1 MNTRRQGPTL
11 APIALAV
18 LAILVVANA
27 QAGVTGQ
34 CSYKGKPVRFVDGR
48 AAMAPDTFDAK
59 GPKFATIWLATVAFD
74 HAAMNAVPVDKI
86 EDAVTRHAFDKD
98 SAELRLRLDE
108 GAKLVEQ
115 FYLYVPPGSNHSMSS
130 SEVGS
135 LKLSAPVG
143 KRVAGR
149 FQIKED
155 EFNCDLQFDLPMGA
169 ATAAK
174 PGKPAAAAAPAKP
187 AGQALPAGG
196 GEPGKVY
203 LALRKATLA
212 GDVNGMLAQVKKEN
226 AARMR
231 ADMGKPEFPQMLGMV
246 KAMEPK
252 EVRILSGQVIGNA
265 ATLQIAGK
273 EADGAAMTG
282 VVKLVLEGGA
292 WKVSEVNTESKL
304 SQ

>member
-1 MNTRRQGPTL
+1 MNASTRLLPL
-11 APIALAV
+11 ALLLATG
-18 LAILVVANA
+18 AT
-27 QAGVTGQ
+27 QAGVSGQ
-34 CSYKGKPVRFVDGR
+34 CVYKGKAIRFVDGR
-48 AAMAPDTFDAK
+48 AAMAPDTFDEK
-59 GPKFATIWLATVAFD
+59 GPRFATLWLATVAFD
-74 HAAMNAVPVDKI
+74 HAAMNKVPADKI

-98 SAELRLRLDE
+98 SAELRLRLDAS
-108 GAKLVEQ
+108 AKLVEQ

-130 SEVGS
+130 NQVGS
-135 LKLSAPVG
+135 LKLSAPIG
-143 KRVAGR
+143 KRAAGR

-169 ATAAK
+169 VTAAAAK
-174 PGKPAAAAAPAKP
+174 PGKPGATVAAAKP
-187 AGQALPAGG
+187 VGQALPAGG
-196 GEPGKVY
+196 GEPGKAY

-231 ADMGKPEFPQMLGMV
+231 ADMGKPEFPQMLAMV

-252 EVRILSGQVIGNA
+252 EVRILSGSVNGSS

-292 WKVSEVNTESKL
+292 WKVSEVSTESKI
-304 SQ
+304 SN

>member
-1 MNTRRQGPTL
+1 MNASARLLPF
-11 APIALAV
+11 V
-18 LAILVVANA
+18 LLFAAA
-27 QAGVTGQ
+27 GAEAGVSGQ

-48 AAMAPDTFDAK
+48 AAMAPDTFDEN
-59 GPKFATIWLATVAFD
+59 GPKYATIWLATVAFD
-74 HAAMNAVPVDKI
+74 HAAMNKVPADKI

-98 SAELRLRLDE
+98 SAELRLRLDSN
-108 GAKLVEQ
+108 AKLVEQ

-130 SEVGS
+130 NEVGS
-135 LKLSAPVG
+135 LKLTAPIG
-143 KRVAGR
+143 KRASGR

-155 EFNCDLQFDLPMGA
+155 DFNCDLQFDLPMGA
-169 ATAAK
+169 VTAAAATK
-174 PGKPAAAAAPAKP
+174 PGQAPAAPAKP

-196 GEPGKVY
+196 GEPGKAY

-231 ADMGKPEFPQMLGMV
+231 ADMGKPEFPQMLELV

-252 EVRILSGQVIGNA
+252 EVRIVSGSVDGDK
-265 ATLQIAGK
+265 ATLKIAGK

-282 VVKLVLEGGA
+282 EVQLVREGGA
-292 WKVSEVNTESKL
+292 WKVSAVNTQSKI
-304 SQ
+304 SN

>member
-1 MNTRRQGPTL
+1 MNASTRLLPLLLLL
-11 APIALAV
+11 AFSG
-18 LAILVVANA
+18 A
-27 QAGVTGQ
+27 QAGVSGQ
-34 CSYKGKPVRFVDGR
+34 CNYKGKPLRFVDGR
-48 AAMAPDTFDAK
+48 AAMAPDTFDEK

-74 HAAMNAVPVDKI
+74 HAAMNKVAADKM

-130 SEVGS
+130 NEVGS
-135 LKLSAPVG
+135 LKLSAPIG
-143 KRVAGR
+143 KRASGR

-155 EFNCDLQFDLPMGA
+155 EFSCDLQFDLPMGA
-169 ATAAK
+169 VAAVPAK
-174 PGKPAAAAAPAKP
+174 PGTPAAAAAKP
-187 AGQALPAGG
+187 AGQALPPGG

-231 ADMGKPEFPQMLGMV
+231 ADMGKPEFPQMLAMV

-252 EVRILSGQVIGNA
+252 EVRIVSGNVNGA
-265 ATLQIAGK
+265 TATLQIAGK

-282 VVKLVLEGGA
+282 TVKLVLEGGA
-292 WKVSEVNTESKL
+292 WKVSEVNTQSKI
-304 SQ
+304 SN

>member
-1 MNTRRQGPTL
+1 MNASTRLLPLVLML
-11 APIALAV
+11 AFSG
-18 LAILVVANA
+18 A
-27 QAGVTGQ
+27 QAGVSGQ
-34 CSYKGKPVRFVDGR
+34 CNYKGKPLRFVDGR
-48 AAMAPDTFDAK
+48 AAMAPDTFDEK

-74 HAAMNAVPVDKI
+74 HAAMNKVPADKL

-98 SAELRLRLDE
+98 SAELRLRLDSA
-108 GAKLVEQ
+108 AKLVEQ

-130 SEVGS
+130 NEVGS
-135 LKLSAPVG
+135 LKLSAPIG
-143 KRVAGR
+143 KRASGR

-155 EFNCDLQFDLPMGA
+155 DFSCDLQFDLPMGA
-169 ATAAK
+169 AAAAATT
-174 PGKPAAAAAPAKP
+174 PGKPAAAKP
-187 AGQALPAGG
+187 AGQPLPPGG
-196 GEPGKVY
+196 GEPGKAY

-231 ADMGKPEFPQMLGMV
+231 ADMGKPEFPQMLAMV

-252 EVRILSGQVIGNA
+252 EVRIVSGNVNGA
-265 ATLQIAGK
+265 TATLQIAGK

-282 VVKLVLEGGA
+282 TVKLVLEGGA

-304 SQ
+304 SN

>member
-1 MNTRRQGPTL
+1 MNASTRLLPLVLLL
-11 APIALAV
+11 AFSG
-18 LAILVVANA
+18 A
-27 QAGVTGQ
+27 QAGVSGQ
-34 CSYKGKPVRFVDGR
+34 CNYKGKPLRFVDGR
-48 AAMAPDTFDAK
+48 AAMAPDTFDEK

-74 HAAMNAVPVDKI
+74 HAAMNKVAADKM

-108 GAKLVEQ
+108 SAKLVEQ

-130 SEVGS
+130 NEVGN
-135 LKLSAPVG
+135 LKLGAPIG
-143 KRVAGR
+143 KRASGR

-169 ATAAK
+169 V
-174 PGKPAAAAAPAKP
+174 AAAPAKP
-187 AGQALPAGG
+187 GMPAAAAAKSAGQALPPGG

-231 ADMGKPEFPQMLGMV
+231 ADMGKPEFPQMLAMV

-252 EVRILSGQVIGNA
+252 EVRIVSGNVNGA
-265 ATLQIAGK
+265 TATLQIAGK

-282 VVKLVLEGGA
+282 TVKLVLEGGA
-292 WKVSEVNTESKL
+292 WKVSEVNTQSKI
-304 SQ
+304 SN

>member
-1 MNTRRQGPTL
+1 MNASARLFSFALLL
-11 APIALAV
+11 AAGS
-18 LAILVVANA
+18 A

-34 CSYKGKPVRFVDGR
+34 CTYKGKAIRFVDGR
-48 AAMAPDTFDAK
+48 AAMAPDTFDEK
-59 GPKFATIWLATVAFD
+59 GPKFATIWLVTAALD
-74 HAAMNAVPVDKI
+74 HAAMNSVPADKI
-86 EDAVTRHAFDKD
+86 EDAISRHAFDKD

-130 SEVGS
+130 NEVGS
-135 LKLSAPVG
+135 LKLAVPIG
-143 KRVAGR
+143 KRANGS

-155 EFNCDLQFDLPMGA
+155 DFNCNLKFDLPMGA
-169 ATAAK
+169 V
-174 PGKPAAAAAPAKP
+174 AAAPAKP
-187 AGQALPAGG
+187 GTPAAAAAKPTGQALPAGG

-231 ADMGKPEFPQMLGMV
+231 ADMGKPEFAQMLAMV

-252 EVRILSGQVIGNA
+252 EVRILSGRVNGNA

-282 VVKLVLEGGA
+282 TVKLVLEGGA
-292 WKVSEVNTESKL
+292 WKVDAVSTESKI
-304 SQ
+304 SN